1 LKGCT
6 VCELCGGK
14 APQVLAAARRREH
27 QQQLAV
33 AVDKFGLRRDI
44 GPADAIVESIHKAAG
59 QLDFF
64 EAEVDRLPSPWVEQ
78 KMPGG
83 TRVEEHPAVTGYRQ
97 SLDRLFG
104 YSERALKLGLAERV
118 VAVTEMQGAL
128 MAQAFMAL
136 LDDPELGLSRE
147 QREIG
152 RRAAGRHVRQVVEGN
167 AVEVEV

>member
-1 LKGCT
+1 
-6 VCELCGGK
+6 
-14 APQVLAAARRREH
+14 
-27 QQQLAV
+27 
-33 AVDKFGLRRDI
+33 
-44 GPADAIVESIHKAAG
+44 
-59 QLDFF
+59 
-64 EAEVDRLPSPWVEQ
+64 
-78 KMPGG
+78 MPGG